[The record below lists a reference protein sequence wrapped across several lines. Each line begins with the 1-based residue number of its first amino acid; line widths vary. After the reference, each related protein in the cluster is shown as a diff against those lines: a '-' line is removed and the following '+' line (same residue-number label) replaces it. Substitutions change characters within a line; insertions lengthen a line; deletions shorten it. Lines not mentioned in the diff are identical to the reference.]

1 MVNVSGGSVGNIF
14 DALSGSEINISG
26 GNIGNF
32 VDGFSGSEFNLFGSD
47 FFLNDLSLDDIL
59 TFNEAFTILDRG
71 EDLVLTGL
79 LADGSP
85 FSFDLNATD
94 VLGDDFFDPDATLTV
109 TLVSAV
115 PEPSSLV
122 LLGLSGLV
130 LLGRRRKTCR

>member
-1 MVNVSGGSVGNIF
+1 MCIRDS
-14 DALSGSEINISG
+14 NISG
-26 GNIGNF
+26 GDLGTVFGLN
-32 VDGFSGSEFNLFGSD
+32 DSEINLFGSD
-47 FFLNDLSLDDIL
+47 FFLNDLSLDETLLLD
-59 TFNEAFTILDRG
+59 EAFTIFDRDD
-71 EDLVLTGL
+71 DLILSGL

-85 FSFDLNATD
+85 FSFNLRTGDPFADGFDLS
-94 VLGDDFFDPDATLTV
+94 DDFFDPNATLTV